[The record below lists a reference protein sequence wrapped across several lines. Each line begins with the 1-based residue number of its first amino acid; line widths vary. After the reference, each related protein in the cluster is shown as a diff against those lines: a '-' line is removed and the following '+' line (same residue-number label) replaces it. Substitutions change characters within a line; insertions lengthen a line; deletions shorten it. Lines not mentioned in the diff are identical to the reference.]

1 MANALARRDELHT
14 PVALVIDSDTEE
26 IVELET
32 SMFAGTGSSV
42 TVLDSLSST
51 SATSALSAKQGKALN
66 DKVATKTGEETLTN
80 KTIDADDNTL
90 SNIELDNL
98 KTGVLQTTLRDSD
111 TATDTSLATEKAVR
125 TEIDKKTDIASVYPV
140 GSVYQTIDNTKDI
153 DDLATL
159 FTGTWVQMGTNL
171 TTAIAATG
179 SITLD
184 DNLVAGETITIGD
197 VTLTAGTDF
206 DIGEDAQATATAIA
220 EETVAGVSLT
230 AQGAVISVI
239 ASTAGEAG
247 NDIALAT
254 DSENVTLSGAN
265 LTGGIDE
272 QTIYNFSKTA

>member
-1 MANALARRDELHT
+1 MANELAQRDENQT
-14 PVALVIDSDTEE
+14 PTLLVVDESTGE
-26 IVELET
+26 IVELDT
-32 SMFAGTGSSV
+32 SMFAGTGSTV
-42 TVLDSLSST
+42 TVVDNLTST
-51 SATSALSAKQGKALN
+51 SATAALSAAQGKVLN
-66 DKVATKTGEETLTN
+66 DKVATKTGVETLTN
-80 KTIDADDNTL
+80 KTIDVDDNTL
-90 SNIELDNL
+90 ENIEVDNF
-98 KTGVLQTTLRDSD
+98 KSGVLQTTVRDSE
-111 TATDTSLATEKAVR
+111 TATDTSLASELAIR
-125 TEIDKKTDIASVYPV
+125 TELDTKTTIGTVYPV
-140 GSVYQTIDNTKDI
+140 GSVYSTIDNTKTI
-153 DDLATL
+153 TDLATL
-159 FTGTWVQMGTNL
+159 FTGTWEKMGTSL

-197 VTLTAGTDF
+197 VTLTADTDF

>member
-14 PVALVIDSDTEE
+14 PVALVVDSDTEE

-66 DKVATKTGEETLTN
+66 DKVATKVGEETLTN

-90 SNIELDNL
+90 SNVELDNL
-98 KTGVLQTTLRDSD
+98 KTGVVQTTLRDSD

-125 TEIDKKTDIASVYPV
+125 TEIDKKTEIALVYPV
-140 GSVYQTIDNTKDI
+140 GSVYQTIDNTKDV

-159 FTGTWVQMGTNL
+159 FTGTWVKMGTSV

-184 DNLVAGETITIGD
+184 DNLVTGETITIGD
-197 VTLTAGTDF
+197 VVLTADTDF
-206 DIGEDAQATATAIA
+206 DIGVDAESTATAIA
-220 EETVAGVSLT
+220 ELSVTGVNLT
-230 AQGAVISVI
+230 SSGAVISVT

-247 NDIALAT
+247 NSIALAT
-254 DSENVTLSGAN
+254 DSTNVTLSDSN
-265 LTGGIDE
+265 LTGGINA